1 MDKRGLKILA
11 IDDNLD
17 NLITLKAL
25 VNEAFPDVQFFQATS
40 GSNGLKMAVQEN
52 PDVILLDI
60 VMPNMDGFEVCRRLK
75 NDPRLQEIPIVMITA
90 LKGDKE
96 SRIKALYYGVE
107 AFLSKPIDEIELTAQ
122 IRAMVKIKEANLQKK
137 LEKSELE
144 AEVAFRTK
152 QLEQELFDR
161 TRTEMEL
168 REKEVQYQ
176 NLADSGLA
184 LIWTSGLDTKCN
196 YFNKPWLNFTGRTLE
211 QEVGEGWA
219 EGVHP
224 EDLDYCVRTYLT
236 AFAKHESFN
245 MEYRIR
251 HFSGEYRWLSD
262 MGTPNF
268 NSKGLFIGYIGHCF
282 DITERKENE
291 QELIRAKEHAEE
303 SDRLKTAFLQN
314 MSHEIRTP
322 MNAIIGFTGLLEDQD
337 LQEEDKKR
345 FISIIRNSANQLL
358 SVVTDILTISAL
370 EKKQERI
377 NINIVNVNEL
387 LDELYAIFQVQAME
401 KNISIILN
409 KTVTNKDTEVY
420 TDKTKLTEILTNILT
435 NALKFTSVGCVEFGY
450 ELKENNF
457 EFYVIDTGIG
467 IDPMYQDKIF
477 QRFQQGET
485 SISKLYG
492 GTGLGLSI
500 SKGYVD
506 LFGGE
511 IWVES
516 ELGKGSTFRFS
527 IPYVSARNILDV
539 DESVI
544 PSELSR
550 SILIAEDEDYNYL
563 YLKHILASK
572 HIRLIHAKNGSE
584 AVDFCRDNP
593 SIDLIL
599 MDIKMPVMDG
609 YTAAK
614 LIKEFNPTIPIIAQ
628 SAYAMEYEKERFVGS
643 FFDEYVVKPINVN
656 ELKMKI
662 WQFVEL

>member
-1 MDKRGLKILA
+1 MDKRGIKILA

-25 VNEAFPDVQFFQATS
+25 VNEAFPVVRFFQATN
-40 GSNGLKMAVQEN
+40 GAIGLKMAVQEN

-60 VMPNMDGFEVCRRLK
+60 VMPVMDGFEVCRRLK
-75 NDPRLQEIPIVMITA
+75 NDSRLQEIPVVMITA

-137 LEKSELE
+137 LEKTVLE
-144 AEVAFRTK
+144 EEVAFRTK
-152 QLEQELFDR
+152 QLEQELSDR
-161 TRTEMEL
+161 TRAEMEL

-176 NLADSGLA
+176 NLADSGVA

-211 QEVGEGWA
+211 QEMGVGWI

-224 EDLDYCVRTYLT
+224 EDLDFCVKTYLT
-236 AFAKHESFN
+236 AFEKHEPFS

-262 MGTPNF
+262 MGTPNYD
-268 NSKGLFIGYIGHCF
+268 SKGQFIGYIGHCF
-282 DITERKENE
+282 DITERKESE

-322 MNAIIGFTGLLEDQD
+322 MNAIIGFSGLLEDQD
-337 LQEEDKKR
+337 LQDEDKKK

-377 NINIVNVNEL
+377 NINIVCINEL
-387 LDELYAIFQVQAME
+387 MDELYAIFQVQAID
-401 KNISIILN
+401 KNITLILT
-409 KTVTNKDTEVY
+409 KTATNKDTEVY

-435 NALKFTSVGCVEFGY
+435 NALKFTHVGCIEFGY
-450 ELKENNF
+450 VLNENNF
-457 EFYVIDTGIG
+457 EFFVMDTGIG
-467 IDPMYQDKIF
+467 IDRVHQDKIF

-485 SISKLYG
+485 SINKLYG

-500 SKGYVD
+500 SKGFVE

-516 ELGKGSTFRFS
+516 ELGKGSTFRFT
-527 IPYVSARNILDV
+527 IPFVSAKNILDV

-544 PSELSR
+544 TSELSR
-550 SILIAEDEDYNYL
+550 TILIAEDEEYNYL
-563 YLKHILASK
+563 YLKHILANK
-572 HIRLIHAKNGSE
+572 HIRLLHAKNGSE
-584 AVDFCRDNP
+584 AVDQCKDNP
-593 SIDLIL
+593 CIDLIL
-599 MDIKMPVMDG
+599 MDVKMPVMDG

-614 LIKEFNPTIPIIAQ
+614 LIKEFNPTLPIIAQ
-628 SAYAMEYEKERFVGS
+628 SAYAMEYEKEKFVGS

-662 WQFVEL
+662 RKYVEL

>member
-75 NDPRLQEIPIVMITA
+75 NDPRLLEIPVVMITA

-152 QLEQELFDR
+152 QLEQELYDR
-161 TRTEMEL
+161 TRAEMEL

-176 NLADSGLA
+176 NLADSGVA

-211 QEVGEGWA
+211 QEVGEGWT

-224 EDLDYCVRTYLT
+224 EDLDFCVKTYLT
-236 AFAKHESFN
+236 AFEKHHPFN

-268 NSKGLFIGYIGHCF
+268 NSKGEFIGYIGHCF

-337 LQEEDKKR
+337 LQDDDKKK

-377 NINIVNVNEL
+377 NINIVNINEL
-387 LDELYAIFQVQAME
+387 LDELYAIFQVQALK
-401 KNISIILN
+401 KNISIIIN
-409 KTVTNKDTEVY
+409 KTATNKDTEVY
-420 TDKTKLTEILTNILT
+420 TDKTKLTEILSNIVS

-457 EFYVIDTGIG
+457 EFYVKDTGIG
-467 IDPMYQDKIF
+467 IDPKYQDKIF
-477 QRFQQGET
+477 QRFQQGDT
-485 SISKLYG
+485 SISHQFG

-500 SKGYVD
+500 SKGFVE

-516 ELGKGSTFRFS
+516 ALGKGTTFRFT

-544 PSELSR
+544 HSEHSR
-550 SILIAEDEDYNYL
+550 TILIAEDEEYNYL

-572 HIRLIHAKNGSE
+572 HNRLIHAKNGSE
-584 AVDFCRDNP
+584 AVDLCRDN
-593 SIDLIL
+593 SGIDLIL
-599 MDIKMPVMDG
+599 MDVKMPVMDG

-628 SAYAMEYEKERFVGS
+628 SAYAMEYEKERYVGS
-643 FFDEYVVKPINVN
+643 FFDEYVIKPINVN

-662 WQFVEL
+662 RKYVEL

>member
-1 MDKRGLKILA
+1 MDKRGIKILA

-25 VNEAFPDVQFFQATS
+25 VNEAFPDVHFFQATNGAS
-40 GSNGLKMAVQEN
+40 GLKLALQEN

-60 VMPNMDGFEVCRRLK
+60 VMPVMDGFEVCRRLK
-75 NDPRLQEIPIVMITA
+75 NDARLQEIPVVMITA

-96 SRIKALYYGVE
+96 SRIKALYYGIE

-137 LEKSELE
+137 LEKTELE

-152 QLEQELFDR
+152 QLEQELCDR

-176 NLADSGLA
+176 NLADSGVA

-211 QEVGEGWA
+211 QEVGDGWA

-224 EDLDYCVRTYLT
+224 DDLDFCVNTYLT
-236 AFAKHESFN
+236 AFEKHEPFN

-268 NSKGLFIGYIGHCF
+268 NSKGKFIGYIGHCF
-282 DITERKENE
+282 DITERKESE

-322 MNAIIGFTGLLEDQD
+322 MNAIIGFSSLLEDHD
-337 LQEEDKKR
+337 LQEEDKKK

-377 NINIVNVNEL
+377 NINIVNINEL
-387 LDELYAIFQVQAME
+387 LDELYAIFQAQAMK

-409 KTVTNKDTEVY
+409 KTATNKDTEVY
-420 TDKTKLTEILTNILT
+420 TDKTKLTEILTNLLA

-450 ELKENNF
+450 VLNENNF
-457 EFYVIDTGIG
+457 EFYVKDTGIG
-467 IDPMYQDKIF
+467 IDPVYLEKIF
-477 QRFQQGET
+477 QRFQQGDT
-485 SISKLYG
+485 SINYHYG

-500 SKGYVD
+500 SKGFVE

-516 ELGKGSTFRFS
+516 ELGKGSTFRFT
-527 IPYVSARNILDV
+527 IPYVSARNILEV
-539 DESVI
+539 DETVV
-544 PSELSR
+544 PSEHSR
-550 SILIAEDEDYNYL
+550 TILIAEDEEYNYL

-572 HIRLIHAKNGSE
+572 QNRLIHAKNGSE

-593 SIDLIL
+593 GIDLIL

-614 LIKEFNPTIPIIAQ
+614 LIKQTNPTIPIIAQ

-662 WQFVEL
+662 RKFVEL